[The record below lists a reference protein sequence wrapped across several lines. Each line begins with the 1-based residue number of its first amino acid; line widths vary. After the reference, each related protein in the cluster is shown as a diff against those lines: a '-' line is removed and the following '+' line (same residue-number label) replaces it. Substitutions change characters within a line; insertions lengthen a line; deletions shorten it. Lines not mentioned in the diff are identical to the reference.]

1 MSDEGAW
8 VAYVVDDEGG
18 RRYLRSATRQTSGK
32 DFTRHKGSAAQFDSE
47 RGALTAAK
55 ELKQDYENRD
65 NYRGWIV
72 RVETKRVG

>member
-1 MSDEGAW
+1 MSDEGTW

-18 RRYLRSATRQTSGK
+18 RRFLRSATRRTSGK

-47 RGALTAAK
+47 RDALAAAT

-72 RVETKRVG
+72 RVQAKRVG